1 MISHSAGAGLPHR
14 NPQTQTLVVNPGRP
28 LPSSPG
34 SAAGPI
40 TGLWGPFLGLQTG
53 CCLQNQ
59 PLHPLS
65 KHLPAG
71 FFFFFFPLPTQKSV
85 YPALQVRH
93 LPGLP
98 RRLISKLFQSA
109 STIQLCALPLGPRA
123 SPSSRTG
130 LSCLCC
136 AFCFLTFDL
145 CLLCPTPPFPREP
158 PHSPFLPPTQA

>member
-71 FFFFFFPLPTQKSV
+71 FFFFFSPPNTEICLSRAAGQTPSWTAQKV
-85 YPALQVRH
+85 N
-93 LPGLP
+93 
-98 RRLISKLFQSA
+98 FQ
-109 STIQLCALPLGPRA
+109 ALPKCVHYPVVCSSPRPTGI
-123 SPSSRTG
+123 SFFQNRTFMP
-130 LSCLCC
+130 L
-136 AFCFLTFDL
+136 L
-145 CLLCPTPPFPREP
+145 CLLLS
-158 PHSPFLPPTQA
+158 HL